1 MIEKRVDEDTFDEQD
16 NISLRLDIHNRIP
29 DILLDNTDR
38 NRTSPFAFTGNK
50 FEFRAVGSSANCSM
64 PMTVLNAMVTD
75 QLKLFK
81 QEVDALIK
89 QGDYKDV
96 AILKVLRR
104 TLKECN
110 RIMFEGDN
118 YSDAWHK
125 EAEKRGLSNNRTTP
139 EALDAFISEKSLA
152 LFENLGILSRR
163 ESEARYE
170 IMMHNYVNHL
180 QIESRTLGEIVV
192 NQILPAC
199 VEYQN
204 KLISNI
210 RGMKEIGMDE
220 KYYATQLDVLKTISS
235 AIEKTILLEREM
247 KAIRVKGND
256 LGEVKEQALLYC
268 NEVKPIME
276 AIRDIVDEL
285 EIIIDDNLWPLP
297 KYREMLFSK

>member
-38 NRTSPFAFTGNK
+38 NITSPFAFTGNK

-210 RGMKEIGMDE
+210 RGMKEIGMEE

-235 AIEKTILLEREM
+235 GIEKTILLEREM